1 MKIFIATDLEGI
13 SGIVSE
19 DQTFLAGKEYDL
31 ARKYM
36 AEDINAA
43 VEGALL
49 ADKKTKFVVN
59 DGHGRGY
66 NMFIQDLH
74 PAVELFSGD
83 IRKFGLDGLD
93 KSFDLM
99 FLIGYHAMSGSE
111 GLLNHTMSSRTI
123 SRVWVNGKEVGEIY
137 LSAALGG
144 EFGVPV
150 GLLTG
155 DTIAVK
161 EAKKL
166 LGNIETVAVKEPV
179 ARQSAKVVP
188 IEQAH
193 QLIREAAKRAV
204 ERFKI
209 NKSSDFAQ
217 DKEFKPYKVKIP
229 VELKIEYILT
239 QHAEPQTLV
248 PGVIRH
254 DARTL
259 IYRGKNMIDAFKLFY
274 F

>member
-13 SGIVSE
+13 SGLSSE
-19 DQTFLAGKEYDL
+19 DQTFLTGREYDL

-36 AEDINAA
+36 ADDINAA
-43 VEGALL
+43 VEGALS
-49 ADKKTKFVVN
+49 ADKKAEFLVN

-74 PAVELFSGD
+74 PAVELVSGD
-83 IRKFGLDGLD
+83 NRPFLLDGLD
-93 KSFDLM
+93 KSFDVM
-99 FLIGYHAMSGSE
+99 FLVGYHAKSGSE

-123 SRVWVNGKEVGEIY
+123 SRVWLNNKEVGEIE
-137 LSAALGG
+137 LSAALAG
-144 EFGVPV
+144 EFKVPV

-166 LGNIETVAVKEPV
+166 LGNIETAAVKEPI
-179 ARQSAKVVP
+179 ARESAKLVP
-188 IEQAH
+188 LNRAH
-193 QLIREAAKRAV
+193 KLIHDAAKRAV
-204 ERFKI
+204 ERY
-209 NKSSDFAQ
+209 Q
-217 DKEFKPYKVKIP
+217 EFKSYKIKPP

-239 QHAEPQTLV
+239 QHAEQQTLV
-248 PGVIRH
+248 PGVIRL
-254 DARTL
+254 DAPTL
-259 IYRGKNMIDAFKLFY
+259 KFKGKNMLDAFRLFY

>member
-1 MKIFIATDLEGI
+1 MKLFIATDLEGI
-13 SGIVSE
+13 SGLSSE
-19 DQTFLAGKEYDL
+19 DQTFLAGKEYEL

-49 ADKKTKFVVN
+49 ADKNIKILVN

-83 IRKFGLDGLD
+83 NRQFGLDGLD
-93 KSFDLM
+93 SSFDIM
-99 FLIGYHAMSGSE
+99 FLVGYHAQSGSE

-123 SRVWVNGKEVGEIY
+123 SRVWVNKKEVGEIE
-137 LSAALGG
+137 LSAAIGG
-144 EFGVPV
+144 DFGVPV

-161 EAKKL
+161 EVKKL

-179 ARQSAKVVP
+179 ARQSAKLVP
-188 IEQAH
+188 VAKAH
-193 QLIREAAKRAV
+193 QLIRDAAKRAID
-204 ERFKI
+204 RI
-209 NKSSDFAQ
+209 
-217 DKEFKPYKVKIP
+217 KEFKPFIIKAP

-239 QHAEPQTLV
+239 QHAEPQTLI
-248 PGVIRH
+248 PGVIRL

-259 IYRGKNMIDAFKLFY
+259 LYRGKNMVDAFRLFY

>member
-43 VEGALL
+43 VEGALF
-49 ADKKTKFVVN
+49 ADKNAQFVVN

-83 IRKFGLDGLD
+83 IREFGLDGLD
-93 KSFDLM
+93 ESFDLM
-99 FLIGYHAMSGSE
+99 FLIGYHAMSGTE

-123 SRVWVNGKEVGEIY
+123 SRVWVNGKKVGEIE

-155 DTIAVK
+155 DTVAVK

-166 LGNIETVAVKEPV
+166 LGKIETVAVKEPV
-179 ARQSAKVVP
+179 ARQSAKLIPV
-188 IEQAH
+188 EQAH
-193 QLIREAAKRAV
+193 QLIQEAATRAV
-204 ERFKI
+204 KRR
-209 NKSSDFAQ
+209 NQ
-217 DKEFKPYKVKIP
+217 FKPIKLKSP
-229 VELKIEYILT
+229 VELKVEYILT
-239 QHAEPQTLV
+239 QHAEPQTLI
-248 PGVIRH
+248 PGVIRQ

-259 IYRGKNMIDAFKLFY
+259 IYRGKNMLEAFKLFY

>member
-1 MKIFIATDLEGI
+1 MKIYIATDLEGI
-13 SGIVSE
+13 SGLSSE
-19 DQTFLAGKEYDL
+19 DQTFLTGREYEL

-36 AEDINAA
+36 ANDINAA
-43 VEGALL
+43 VEGALQAIKDTQFL
-49 ADKKTKFVVN
+49 VN

-83 IRKFGLDGLD
+83 IRQFGLDGLD
-93 KSFDLM
+93 KSFDLI
-99 FLIGYHAMSGSE
+99 FLVGYHARSGSE

-123 SRVWVNGKEVGEIY
+123 SRVWLNGKEVGEIE
-137 LSAALGG
+137 LSAALAG
-144 EFGVPV
+144 EFKVPV

-166 LGNIETVAVKEPV
+166 LGNIETAVVKEPI
-179 ARQSAKVVP
+179 ARESAKLVP
-188 IEQAH
+188 LDRAH
-193 QLIREAAKRAV
+193 QLIRDAAKRAV
-204 ERFKI
+204 ERI
-209 NKSSDFAQ
+209 
-217 DKEFKPYKVKIP
+217 KEFKPYKIKSP

-239 QHAEPQTLV
+239 QHAEQQTLV
-248 PGVIRH
+248 PGVIRL

-259 IYRGKNMIDAFKLFY
+259 KFTGKNMLDAFRLFY